1 MLQND
6 LIALKAVPFS
16 TVTFLIECHALL
28 PLCVT
33 ATKDNNI
40 ISFNSNSN
48 STKNNMNNTHNA
60 LVVQF
65 IEPINQVA
73 IPWIHLCGVVILRK

>member
-1 MLQND
+1 MLY
-6 LIALKAVPFS
+6 
-16 TVTFLIECHALL
+16 CGY
-28 PLCVT
+28 VT

-40 ISFNSNSN
+40 ISFSSNN
-48 STKNNMNNTHNA
+48 TKNNMNNTHNA
-60 LVVQF
+60 LVEQF